1 MICLFFCVIV
11 TLQLNLIKYKGESA
25 LTEIFLNSVLFII
38 TTNYEG
44 KMGNLVW
51 EPKRKKSKR
60 KKMKLSF
67 LLKAGTGEKKEMCVP
82 AVILIN

>member
-1 MICLFFCVIV
+1 
-11 TLQLNLIKYKGESA
+11 
-25 LTEIFLNSVLFII
+25 
-38 TTNYEG
+38 
-44 KMGNLVW
+44 MGNLVW